1 MDGLS
6 RPRRRASML
15 AGSAG
20 IGVAVCLSIL
30 AYVAA
35 VPVAADALPAR
46 LSDQEFWKMVS
57 DMSEPNGFF
66 RSDNLLSNETA
77 FQYVIP
83 ELLRTTRAG
92 RIYMGVGPEQNFT
105 YIAAMKPAM
114 AFIVDVRRGNLDLQ
128 LAYKALFELS
138 ADRVEFVSRLF
149 SKKRPDG
156 LTPASRVEDIFASY
170 AGVETSQD
178 LYAANLK
185 AIDELLTV
193 KHGFGLSAD
202 DLEGIEYAYHAFSR
216 FGPEIQYSS
225 TRNFGSSMQPT
236 FAELMTATDER
247 GVSRSFLA
255 SEENYAVLRDLET
268 KNLLVPVVGNF
279 AGPKAIR
286 AVGQYLKEK
295 GAVVSAFY
303 LSNVEMYLRI
313 DGIWNNFCGNVA
325 ALPLDATSTFIRSVR
340 NFGRV
345 RTMGLASELGAMA
358 SEVEA
363 CH

>member
-66 RSDNLLSNETA
+66 RSDNLLSNEA
-77 FQYVIP
+77 SFQYVIP

-156 LTPASRVEDIFASY
+156 LPPDSRVEDIFASFSK
-170 AGVETSQD
+170 VETSQD

-185 AIDELLTV
+185 AIDDRLMGIGHASSPNLNFA
-193 KHGFGLSAD
+193 KGCSFRGFWASAAP
-202 DLEGIEYAYHAFSR
+202 LFARGPCSR
-216 FGPEIQYSS
+216 GPL
-225 TRNFGSSMQPT
+225 
-236 FAELMTATDER
+236 FARVGRPMFRA
-247 GVSRSFLA
+247 VFLA
-255 SEENYAVLRDLET
+255 EVL
-268 KNLLVPVVGNF
+268 
-279 AGPKAIR
+279 
-286 AVGQYLKEK
+286 
-295 GAVVSAFY
+295 
-303 LSNVEMYLRI
+303 
-313 DGIWNNFCGNVA
+313 
-325 ALPLDATSTFIRSVR
+325 
-340 NFGRV
+340 
-345 RTMGLASELGAMA
+345 
-358 SEVEA
+358 
-363 CH
+363 